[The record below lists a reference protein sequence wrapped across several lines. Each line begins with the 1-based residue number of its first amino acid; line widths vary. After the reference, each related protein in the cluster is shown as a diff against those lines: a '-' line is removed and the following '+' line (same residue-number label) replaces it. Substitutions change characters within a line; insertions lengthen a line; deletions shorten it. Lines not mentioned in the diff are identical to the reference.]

1 VRLKILRSSFPWSP
15 PCTKKR
21 TIFSTE
27 DLQHLSTEDAP
38 YGDLTTEPTPP
49 LLALLTAC
57 PARCCELNDK
67 GQVEIMA
74 DGCVEYGTA
83 G

>member
-1 VRLKILRSSFPWSP
+1 VAENLALIIPLEPAMYQ
-15 PCTKKR
+15 KKR
-21 TIFSTE
+21 TILSTE
-27 DLQHLSTEDAP
+27 ELQHLSTEDAP